1 MATAKLAK
9 MRQLAIKLANRQQ
22 FVINRISISAEHKN
36 GQHDEIKNTNAS
48 SARNCLHQFSGR
60 TWEIR
65 FSVISA
71 WHRNEN
77 RFTSRQRMAC
87 NESKIQNFIN
97 HQK

>member
-9 MRQLAIKLANRQQ
+9 SQQLAIKLANRQQ
-22 FVINRISISAEHKN
+22 FVISRISISAEHKN
-36 GQHDEIKNTNAS
+36 ERHNEIKNVNTS

-60 TWEIR
+60 TWEIK

-77 RFTSRQRMAC
+77 RFISRQRIAC